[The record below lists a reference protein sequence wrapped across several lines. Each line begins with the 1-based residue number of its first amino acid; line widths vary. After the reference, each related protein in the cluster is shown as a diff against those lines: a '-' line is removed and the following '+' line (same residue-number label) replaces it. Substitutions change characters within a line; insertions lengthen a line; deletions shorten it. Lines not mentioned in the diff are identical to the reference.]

1 MLMKFDRYM
10 YIHVYVNVSIYINKQ
25 FYMQKKNNVK
35 NISYNLYACTIV
47 IILVFYMLFSLCILW
62 LAPLFLKILKH
73 ELKYISFYYYV
84 VA

>member
-1 MLMKFDRYM
+1 
-10 YIHVYVNVSIYINKQ
+10 
-25 FYMQKKNNVK
+25 
-35 NISYNLYACTIV
+35 
-47 IILVFYMLFSLCILW
+47 MLFSLCILW